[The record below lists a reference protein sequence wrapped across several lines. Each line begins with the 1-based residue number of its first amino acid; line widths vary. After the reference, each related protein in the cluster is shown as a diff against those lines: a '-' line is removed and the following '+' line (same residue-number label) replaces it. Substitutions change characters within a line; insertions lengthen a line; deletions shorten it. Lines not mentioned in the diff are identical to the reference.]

1 MIHRLSA
8 FLSFEKK
15 PDFCSQAFISLCLE
29 WQHKSAKITF
39 SLTTHI
45 LHQSYWWGILFI
57 HLREINDSLMT
68 VEYMISH
75 LTRELVDGLFNVEN
89 AGGRVNK

>member
-1 MIHRLSA
+1 
-8 FLSFEKK
+8 
-15 PDFCSQAFISLCLE
+15 
-29 WQHKSAKITF
+29 
-39 SLTTHI
+39 
-45 LHQSYWWGILFI
+45 
-57 HLREINDSLMT
+57 MT